1 MTGWKQLI
9 IRMMKPKISLYK
21 LSNVINYAAGE
32 RMAEITKEVFD
43 VFFKENYCEIDYRDV
58 KKDFEAIADRS
69 LEELFTDETDIT
81 KLNRRNFVIYLQ
93 SDVYCEFEDTLEEV
107 MDAINPEVLDAVMD
121 VSTTTS
127 NGDEITGIYWETKD
141 KLRKDFLGLV
151 YDAKI
156 APKIAEL

>member
-1 MTGWKQLI
+1 
-9 IRMMKPKISLYK
+9 
-21 LSNVINYAAGE
+21 
-32 RMAEITKEVFD
+32 MAEITKEVFD

-107 MDAINPEVLDAVMD
+107 MDAVMD

>member
-1 MTGWKQLI
+1 
-9 IRMMKPKISLYK
+9 
-21 LSNVINYAAGE
+21 
-32 RMAEITKEVFD
+32 MAEITKEVFD

-81 KLNRRNFVIYLQ
+81 KLNRKNFVIYLQ
-93 SDVYCEFEDTLEEV
+93 SDVYCEFEDTLDEV

-121 VSTTTS
+121 VSTTTA
-127 NGDEITGIYWETKD
+127 NGDEITEIYWETKT